1 MITEAD
7 VRFPDI
13 PFRKTAVLIVVGLV
27 LYFGYLYLVGFD
39 TVRDLLARVDLPLVA
54 LALLVSLC
62 GNVFHTAGWWVLLR
76 HMGYKI
82 SLGLAYLIYLSSIFF
97 TNLVPSA
104 ALSGEIGKLYFIQK
118 TVPGTRVD
126 RTFAAGLF
134 SRLLEVVPTGTGAI
148 LGVAYLTLYY
158 SLPLWA
164 LVLCAAIAVGIAVAA
179 LFVLAVAMNAKLLRS
194 AANALLRV
202 ASVVLKGRNMEDVR
216 GRVEALVAQFDASIR
231 EISASK
237 TLVIKSLALIFVAW
251 AFDVSVA
258 YIAFASIGYRI
269 PIGVVVTIYSMMVLV
284 TLIPAFVPGGLGYV
298 DGLMNLLYSLA
309 GVGRNDAF
317 SGTFVI
323 RLVTLWFLTAVGG
336 LCTLFLARATGTGR
350 SRPGGPQ

>member
-13 PFRKTAVLIVVGLV
+13 PFRKTAALIIVGLV

-39 TVRDLLARVDLPLVA
+39 NVRTELARVNLWLVG

-62 GNVFHTAGWWVLLR
+62 GNVFHTAGWWVMLR
-76 HMGYKI
+76 HLKYRI
-82 SLGLAYLIYLSSIFF
+82 SLGLAYVIYLSSIFF

-118 TVPGTRVD
+118 TVPDTRVD
-126 RTFAAGLF
+126 RTFAAGIM
-134 SRLLEVVPTGTGAI
+134 SRLLEVVPTATGAI
-148 LGVAYLTLYY
+148 IGVAYLTMYY

-164 LVLCAAIAVGIAVAA
+164 LVLCTMIAVSIAIGA
-179 LFVLAVAMNAKLLRS
+179 LFILAVSMNVTLLRS
-194 AANALLRV
+194 TAGAILGI
-202 ASVVLKGRNMEDVR
+202 ASRFLKGHDMEKVR
-216 GRVEALVAQFDASIR
+216 AQVEALVTQYDASIR
-231 EISASK
+231 ELSAGK
-237 TLVIKSLALIFVAW
+237 VLILKALALIFVAW
-251 AFDVSVA
+251 TFDVSVA
-258 YIAFASIGYRI
+258 YIAFAAVGYNI

-284 TLIPAFVPGGLGYV
+284 TLIPAFIPGGLGYV

-309 GVGRNDAF
+309 GVKKSDAF
-317 SGTFVI
+317 SGTFII

-336 LCTLFLARATGTGR
+336 LCTLYLARATGKGR
-350 SRPGGPQ
+350 AGP

>member
-1 MITEAD
+1 MISEAD

-13 PFRKTAVLIVVGLV
+13 PFRKTAVLIIVGLA

-39 TVRDLLARVDLPLVA
+39 TVRAELARVNPWLVV
-54 LALLVSLC
+54 LAMLISLC
-62 GNVFHTAGWWVLLR
+62 GNVFHTAGWWLLLR
-76 HMGYKI
+76 HMKYRI
-82 SLGLAYLIYLSSIFF
+82 SLARAYIIYLSSIFF

-104 ALSGEIGKLYFIQK
+104 ALSGEIAKLYFIQK
-118 TVPGTRVD
+118 SAPATRVD
-126 RTFAAGLF
+126 RTFAAGIM
-134 SRLLEVVPTGTGAI
+134 SRLLEVVPTAMGAI

-164 LVLCAAIAVGIAVAA
+164 LALCIVIAVSIALGA
-179 LFVLAVAMNAKLLRS
+179 LFILAVSMNVTLLRS
-194 AANALLRV
+194 TVNAILGV
-202 ASVVLKGRNMEDVR
+202 ASVFFR
-216 GRVEALVAQFDASIR
+216 GRDVEKIRAHAETLVAQYDTSIR

-237 TLVIKSLALIFVAW
+237 TLVLKSLALIFVAW

-258 YIAFASIGYRI
+258 YVAFAAIGYDI
-269 PIGVVVTIYSMMVLV
+269 PVGVVMTIYSMMVLV
-284 TLIPAFVPGGLGYV
+284 TLIPAFIPGGLGYV

-309 GVGRNDAF
+309 GVKKNDAF

-336 LCTLFLARATGTGR
+336 LCTLYLAGATGKERTGN
-350 SRPGGPQ
+350 